1 MTRGLMG
8 TWNFDATDDFTS
20 PDGTFATQTAMV
32 DTNIR
37 STHEWAMKC
46 EKFFCTTMSV
56 ELLVTKFCLF
66 TTGVLHDKET
76 ENIGRSLFTHSNGQS
91 SNTFFDKDWQPEY
104 DFKPLLP
111 DNV

>member
-46 EKFFCTTMSV
+46 EKVFFTRIPV
-56 ELLVTKFCLF
+56 EPKLWLF
-66 TTGVLHDKET
+66 ITGVLHDKET

>member
-20 PDGTFATQTAMV
+20 PDGTFATQTAMI

-46 EKFFCTTMSV
+46 EKGFC
-56 ELLVTKFCLF
+56 
-66 TTGVLHDKET
+66 
-76 ENIGRSLFTHSNGQS
+76 
-91 SNTFFDKDWQPEY
+91 
-104 DFKPLLP
+104 
-111 DNV
+111 